1 MTQASPGPL
10 RTRRFHALTLA
21 VLVVGLVLTAG
32 FTIGAARSIEGGQS
46 RTLTDDLR
54 QVTSALEASVPSIQQ
69 PLVAGARIA
78 SSDGVG
84 PFRVYEETEV
94 GGGAPFR
101 SVSLWRR
108 ELGSFELVA
117 VVGERPEALH
127 GNGAVL
133 SRLRGLKPGERL
145 GVLGLV
151 VGPARA
157 LAFAELLPGTRL
169 LVYAEDPLPRGSSA
183 QFAASSPFAG
193 LHFELFLGPDRSP
206 SRLIETDLARGID
219 GPSRTAT
226 VAYGSSSATIVVVL
240 TTYPPGLLPPQVPR
254 AIAYGG
260 LLLTALAA
268 VTAERLVRR
277 REKAELVAVD
287 TGQRYDEQRGI
298 SETLQHSLLP
308 PEEVSFPG
316 MAITG
321 AYVAGVRPLGVGG
334 DWYDAIPIDD
344 EHLFVSVGDVAGRG
358 HRAAGVMS
366 SLRHAIRAYAVQG
379 DQPGEVLRKLNDL
392 VDIDRDDSFATVLGA
407 FVDVPARTLEIVSAG
422 HLPPLLVDGEGARY
436 LSMHVAVP
444 VGLVR
449 DWDAPI
455 ATRVTLSPGSML
467 VFFTD
472 GLVERR
478 GSVVDDGLERL
489 RRHVADSIGLRS
501 TELVSGILRDLVPE
515 EGGDDLAILVLRW
528 TGATDDGSPR
538 DTNLPL
544 HGPFTRG
551 TSVWRTFACEA
562 TSVERARAFVAG
574 CLSEAAQGVR
584 EVATLLT
591 SELATNAILHA
602 QSEFDVGVE
611 VAGMRVRVEVAD
623 RGHGLVPTTPKADR
637 LNGGNGLWILT
648 QLSESWG
655 VEQRVDGANVVWFEL
670 PDERERGVP

>member
-1 MTQASPGPL
+1 M
-10 RTRRFHALTLA
+10 
-21 VLVVGLVLTAG
+21 
-32 FTIGAARSIEGGQS
+32 
-46 RTLTDDLR
+46 
-54 QVTSALEASVPSIQQ
+54 
-69 PLVAGARIA
+69 
-78 SSDGVG
+78 
-84 PFRVYEETEV
+84 
-94 GGGAPFR
+94 
-101 SVSLWRR
+101 SLWRR

-127 GNGAVL
+127 GNGEVL
-133 SRLRGLKPGERL
+133 SRLRAMKPGERL

-151 VGPARA
+151 AGPARA

-183 QFAASSPFAG
+183 QFAAGSPFAG

-219 GPSRTAT
+219 GPSMAAT
-226 VAYGSSSATIVVVL
+226 VAYGSSSATIVAVL
-240 TTYPPGLLPPQVPR
+240 TTYPPGLLPSQVPR
-254 AIAYGG
+254 AIVFGG

-268 VTAERLVRR
+268 FTAERLVRR
-277 REKAELVAVD
+277 RETAELVAVD

-298 SETLQHSLLP
+298 AETLQQSLLP

-316 MAITG
+316 VSITG

-379 DQPGEVLRKLNDL
+379 DLPGEVMRKLNDL
-392 VDIDRDDSFATVLGA
+392 VDIDRDDCFATVLGA

-436 LSMHVAVP
+436 LSMHVSVP
-444 VGLVR
+444 VGLLGHWNV
-449 DWDAPI
+449 PT
-455 ATRVTLSPGSML
+455 ATRVALSPGSML

-478 GSVVDDGLERL
+478 GSVVDEGLERL
-489 RRHVADSIGLRS
+489 RRHVADSAGLRPP
-501 TELVSGILRDLVPE
+501 ELVSGIIQDLVPE

-528 TGATDDGSPR
+528 TGAADDGSPQ
-538 DTNLPL
+538 DVSLP
-544 HGPFTRG
+544 RG
-551 TSVWRTFACEA
+551 LATPGTFVWRRFACEA
-562 TSVERARAFVAG
+562 ASVERARAFVAG
-574 CLSEAAQGVR
+574 CLSEAAQEVR
-584 EVATLLT
+584 EVATLLS

-602 QSEFDVGVE
+602 QSEFDIGVE
-611 VAGMRVRVEVAD
+611 VTGMRVRVEVAD
-623 RGHGLVPTTPKADR
+623 RGHGLVPPAPKADR
-637 LNGGNGLWILT
+637 LNGGNGLWILS
-648 QLSESWG
+648 QLSERWG
-655 VEQRVDGANVVWFEL
+655 VGQGVDGANVVWFEL
-670 PDERERGVP
+670 ANERERGVP